1 MEHKLEDEEVALER
15 KDSDKTDDKKLE
27 QLTQD
32 AESTEA
38 MLKGQSDIG
47 ELQAVAQR
55 QEKTEE
61 KLEQIEQHLVV
72 HSQMTFTHHGHGGH
86 SHRAWGSVGGQKPT
100 GGGGF
105 GWFIIIVALGIFGYF
120 AKQHVDDEQ
129 RRAGYGEVADAPAAG
144 SATGPSVI
152 GGGLQTVPGI

>member
-15 KDSDKTDDKKLE
+15 KDQDKRDDSSLE
-27 QLTQD
+27 QMTKD
-32 AESTEA
+32 AESTEG
-38 MLKGQSDIG
+38 MLKGASDIG
-47 ELQAVAQR
+47 ELKAIAQR

-61 KLEQIEQHLVV
+61 KLEQIEHHLVV
-72 HSQMTFTHHGHGGH
+72 HSEMRFTHHGHGDH
-86 SHRAWGSVGGQKPT
+86 SHRAWHSVGGQQQT

-105 GWFIIIVALGIFGYF
+105 GWFLIIVAVGVFAYF

-129 RRAGYGEVADAPAAG
+129 RRAGYGEVGDAATSGTAG
-144 SATGPSVI
+144 ESVI